1 MGGLSHL
8 GDLMFCQK
16 KLCMRCEAW
25 ADALFW
31 WSCQSAVARSCGLLN
46 HWNSFHRRMFKLN
59 ANSRQIHSSIRS
71 VILNTTATQ
80 YIWSLNSVYRPCWL
94 VQWSHHCSCM
104 CLPVHSP
111 LLWGYIN
118 VAQTILVMLT
128 LAGLF
133 PHRSCTSSVYCIVC
147 SQPQVKS
154 PFIIIYPPFTLFFLT
169 PTSLLL

>member
-80 YIWSLNSVYRPCWL
+80 YICSLNSVYRPHWL
-94 VQWSHHCSCM
+94 VQWSCHYSFMHI
-104 CLPVHSP
+104 PVHS
-111 LLWGYIN
+111 LWLPGYTD
-118 VAQTILVMLT
+118 VAQTILVILT
-128 LAGLF
+128 MVGFFPNRPRILF
-133 PHRSCTSSVYCIVC
+133 IQKNVVGWWMCA
-147 SQPQVKS
+147 
-154 PFIIIYPPFTLFFLT
+154 
-169 PTSLLL
+169 